1 MISHRIAVWRDTLD
15 YSDCIPAPPASKKF
29 RWTASEAWNKPSIGM
44 KTSVQD
50 KDCLTASKEL
60 LDAGLNPVV
69 QNLADILVPGGCVE
83 SGSGAQE
90 ESIFR
95 RTNII
100 RTLTRDF
107 YPVHP
112 DELIYGQGVTVFRA
126 PESQGHVFLE
136 DPYKVSVISCPG
148 LYRPQLDTSGKLAA
162 RHIQELER
170 KLDLV
175 MKVASCHGHDSVV
188 LGPMGC
194 GGELAG
200 CVCVCCMHAVYTTPC
215 LCLQLGR
222 TIQRR

>member
-29 RWTASEAWNKPSIGM
+29 RWTVSEAWNKPSVGM

-69 QNLADILVPGGCVE
+69 QNLADILVPGGCIE

-95 RTNII
+95 RSNIT

-107 YPVHP
+107 YPC
-112 DELIYGQGVTVFRA
+112 ESLTTV
-126 PESQGHVFLE
+126 
-136 DPYKVSVISCPG
+136 
-148 LYRPQLDTSGKLAA
+148 
-162 RHIQELER
+162 
-170 KLDLV
+170 
-175 MKVASCHGHDSVV
+175 
-188 LGPMGC
+188 
-194 GGELAG
+194 
-200 CVCVCCMHAVYTTPC
+200 
-215 LCLQLGR
+215 
-222 TIQRR
+222 